1 MRHARPPWHRE
12 RDRYGKAGDVSPGWW
27 VRERAGE
34 AVLTKFFVDRRIN
47 TVWACSLKRLARLD
61 IAAHGVY
68 WRSSRSW
75 MALSVQPTGE
85 GSLPVQCSLALAVAA
100 AATVVSGGS
109 ASPVANCVDQSAS
122 EQSPAASQ
130 TNPLVR
136 LPEASRETAM
146 ATPVDGVLQPPWGR
160 LPLFFSLIALNELRC
175 CLGRCASTSH
185 RRIHTN
191 GEWDQ
196 RRGVARGGGMGC
208 GGAPTVAASS
218 TCCRLPG
225 DSRWSPSSPAASEY
239 LW

>member
-1 MRHARPPWHRE
+1 MFP
-12 RDRYGKAGDVSPGWW
+12 

-34 AVLTKFFVDRRIN
+34 AVLTKFFVDRRIH
-47 TVWACSLKRLARLD
+47 TVSVCLSRGLRACTSPLTAST
-61 IAAHGVY
+61 
-68 WRSSRSW
+68 WRSRSLVGQ
-75 MALSVQPTGE
+75 ASLLVTGA
-85 GSLPVQCSLALAVAA
+85 LPVQCSLALALG
-100 AATVVSGGS
+100 ATAVVVRGGS
-109 ASPVANCVDQSAS
+109 VSPFANCVGQSAS
-122 EQSPAASQ
+122 EPSPAVSQ
-130 TNPLVR
+130 TSPPVR
-136 LPEASRETAM
+136 LPEPSRETAM